1 VVKLEEE
8 KEECRGGRRVVRG
21 IGWGGGCACVMGR
34 RKGEKRRKRERK
46 KERKGNGSC
55 SPERGGKR

>member
-21 IGWGGGCACVMGR
+21 IGWGGAVR
-34 RKGEKRRKRERK
+34 A
-46 KERKGNGSC
+46 
-55 SPERGGKR
+55 